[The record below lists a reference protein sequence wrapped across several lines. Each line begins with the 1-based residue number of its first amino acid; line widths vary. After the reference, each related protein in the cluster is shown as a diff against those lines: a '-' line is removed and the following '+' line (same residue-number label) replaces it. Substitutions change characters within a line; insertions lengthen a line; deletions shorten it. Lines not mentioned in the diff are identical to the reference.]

1 MADVHLGK
9 RRRALA
15 SLMVVSVILSMAGC
29 KKKSGSSK
37 YEESPTLVKEDDT
50 YFNAE
55 MIELKMEPDPEK
67 EVDYAFVEKVRFI
80 GNLIQYNY
88 YVSHKAG
95 GQVLFENEKTE

>member
-1 MADVHLGK
+1 MANRVRNIVL
-9 RRRALA
+9 RVPVTAQER
-15 SLMVVSVILSMAGC
+15 
-29 KKKSGSSK
+29 
-37 YEESPTLVKEDDT
+37 
-50 YFNAE
+50 E